1 MVWYG
6 GGIMEVPKIKGREV
20 GLSMEAI
27 GIKVDQAVL

>member
-6 GGIMEVPKIKGREV
+6 GGIMEVQKIKGREA

-27 GIKVDQAVL
+27 RIKANQAVL